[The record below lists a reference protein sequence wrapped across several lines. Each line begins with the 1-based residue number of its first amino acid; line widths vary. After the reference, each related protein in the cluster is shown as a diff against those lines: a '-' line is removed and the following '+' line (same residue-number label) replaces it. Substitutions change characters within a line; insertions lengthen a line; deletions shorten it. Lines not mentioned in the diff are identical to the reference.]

1 MRSDEHR
8 FCERRYRDLL
18 DRLRELGERVERIEQ
33 DQRTIVDILGD
44 FRELLRLVT
53 TRVRAVDRSLRERST
68 RLMRLGERRD
78 EVARHFRN

>member
-1 MRSDEHR
+1 MHSDEHR
-8 FCERRYRDLL
+8 FCDLRYRDLL

-53 TRVRAVDRSLRERST
+53 NRLRAVDRSIRERST
-68 RLMRLGERRD
+68 RLRRLGERRD

>member
-68 RLMRLGERRD
+68 I
-78 EVARHFRN
+78 